1 MTCSCRLFPLSGCVI
16 LLRSSLRLPLGTPLG
31 DRRGRARIP
40 FEELPPQTQLEG
52 TECCVSMLLRA
63 QILDG
68 KCPAEFQLEL
78 SASFRE
84 EATPHLSSLQA
95 CPLGPRRATEYVL
108 QAGPCPHNPPT

>member
-1 MTCSCRLFPLSGCVI
+1 MRNTPAKLAAPTSGN
-16 LLRSSLRLPLGTPLG
+16 TPW

-95 CPLGPRRATEYVL
+95 CPLGPA
-108 QAGPCPHNPPT
+108 PCHGVCPTGGAMCTQSTDLAFP